1 VEVDDEASG
10 RREIV
15 KHLFKVGNMFRDG
28 TDDDEG
34 VISILEDRTGE
45 VINQGVQEE
54 PLAGGMGDHL
64 LQDVNNNVEK
74 EWGKGVALPQ
84 AAAALDPSSGH
95 SVKEDRSLAREV

>member
-1 VEVDDEASG
+1 VDNGGKVGRAELVDREGKPQVCLGERGDITSEGICHGEGHGLVSGNRDEGAFVEVDDEASG

-45 VINQGVQEE
+45 V
-54 PLAGGMGDHL
+54 
-64 LQDVNNNVEK
+64 VNKRV
-74 EWGKGVALPQ
+74 
-84 AAAALDPSSGH
+84 
-95 SVKEDRSLAREV
+95 